1 MLQIRIDSVTLW
13 VSYSYTKSTGDNT
26 TPSSEDVTI
35 FKVIPQDGEDIT
47 PILDSHVKTEDIYDD
62 IKCQII
68 IYEQSRQDR
77 ED

>member
-1 MLQIRIDSVTLW
+1 MLLIRINDVDLW
-13 VSYSYTKSTGDNT
+13 VHYSYTKSIGDNI

-35 FKVIPQDGEDIT
+35 TAVIPKEGDIT
-47 PILDSHVKTEDIYDD
+47 PILDSHIKTEDIYDD

-68 IYEQSRQDR
+68 IYEQSRQDK